1 MKKQIGREE
10 WGVKPSTDTEGNGM
24 HAVIF
29 LFKGTESFQ
38 FAAVR
43 LLHVD
48 VGNSVAYYQLHLLTN
63 YLLNSITKDTMD
75 SHIHSVLARSLM

>member
-1 MKKQIGREE
+1 
-10 WGVKPSTDTEGNGM
+10 M
-24 HAVIF
+24 HAIIF

-48 VGNSVAYYQLHLLTN
+48 VRSSVAYYQLHLFTN

-75 SHIHSVLARSLM
+75 SHIHSVLGCSLM